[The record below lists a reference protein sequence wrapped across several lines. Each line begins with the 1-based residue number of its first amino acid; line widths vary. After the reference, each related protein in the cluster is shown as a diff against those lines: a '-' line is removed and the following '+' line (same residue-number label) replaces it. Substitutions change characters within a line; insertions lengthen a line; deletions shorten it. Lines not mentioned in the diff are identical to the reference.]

1 MSRVN
6 SKKTFKDYIEFR
18 VLLLQNGIKNLSE
31 FAKFMG
37 CGAASVSERFSK
49 KHAWKLNDLIYM
61 SKKFGVSIDE
71 LVTLLEVKQ

>member
-37 CGAASVSERFSK
+37 CSLGSVSEKFSK
-49 KHAWKLNDLIYM
+49 KHAWRLKDLTYM
-61 SKKFGVSIDE
+61 SNKFSVSMDE
-71 LVTLLEVKQ
+71 LVRLLEVK

>member
-18 VLLLQNGIKNLSE
+18 VLLLQNGIKNLGE

-37 CGAASVSERFSK
+37 CSQATVSEKFSK
-49 KHAWKLNDLIYM
+49 KHAWRLKDLTYM
-61 SKKFGVSIDE
+61 SKKFSVSLDE
-71 LVTLLEVKQ
+71 LVRLLEVK